1 MRVKMRREVNLND
14 LENKPVE
21 ISELKPSERIVVGF
35 RMWGRN
41 NPVYKALHEKNSNA
55 AIKKRM
61 LLIDNVKEVL
71 LLKLNKE
78 LKGKSAVEFNISR
91 SYLDIIDDVFSS
103 SEFLSFKIT
112 RIPENHDILLSFSDM
127 PMRFRFEVV

>member
-21 ISELKPSERIVVGF
+21 ISELKPIERIVVGF
-35 RMWGRN
+35 RMWGRS
-41 NPVYKALHEKNSNA
+41 NPIYKALNEKNSNA
-55 AIKKRM
+55 AMKKRM

-71 LLKLNKE
+71 LIKLNKE
-78 LKGKSAVEFNISR
+78 LKGKSVVEFNISR

>member
-21 ISELKPSERIVVGF
+21 ISELKPIERIAVGF

-41 NPVYKALHEKNSNA
+41 SSIYKALNEKNSNA
-55 AIKKRM
+55 AMKKRM
-61 LLIDNVKEVL
+61 MLIDNVKEVL

-78 LKGKSAVEFNISR
+78 LKGKSVVEFNISR
-91 SYLDIIDDVFSS
+91 IYLDIIDDVFSS

-112 RIPENHDILLSFSDM
+112 RIPENSDILLSFTDM